1 MELSEITVRR
11 ALAGD
16 EDAFQSV
23 MEETWGLVFLFIRQ
37 RVRDRH
43 HARDLAQDTYLQA
56 YEKRSTVRDEKRFV
70 SWLLTIAGRKVIDA
84 HRRRSARPEVRMAP
98 EDLPPVIHR
107 ERAGAQLEQ
116 SEENAQLHEVVG
128 ELGDRYRTVLILRY
142 WSGLTPSQIARLLD
156 EPEGTIRNRIF
167 RAHAQV
173 RTRLER
179 AQQESRADASRASRR
194 RSRTEGRTD
203 AGDAGALPA
212 V

>member
-84 HRRRSARPEVRMAP
+84 HRRRRSTPRR
-98 EDLPPVIHR
+98 HR
-107 ERAGAQLEQ
+107 
-116 SEENAQLHEVVG
+116 SP
-128 ELGDRYRTVLILRY
+128 
-142 WSGLTPSQIARLLD
+142 TPR
-156 EPEGTIRNRIF
+156 R
-167 RAHAQV
+167 HH
-173 RTRLER
+173 RTRH
-179 AQQESRADASRASRR
+179 
-194 RSRTEGRTD
+194 RSRTLRRRR
-203 AGDAGALPA
+203 
-212 V
+212 